1 MDNKLK
7 NLLDKILYPNDK
19 YEVFKNSSL
28 SKIKVLEDDNKWN
41 IYLKNDT
48 NFLYIDIKDFLAV
61 IKEFTKNKYDI
72 KIKIKVD
79 SEDLSLIDDYYKN
92 ILILI
97 NNNNLYHD
105 MFLDRLVRVE
115 DEYLIEVYNK
125 NEELLINKKIDLIN
139 KYFKDF
145 GFSKALSI
153 KYNYDNSLKIK
164 EEIGKD
170 LLDTGEFIVK
180 SVEHNKKLKT
190 KKTDFKGEKEFRKS
204 SKVNDESVLLGKK
217 INGAITKINDI
228 TYEIDN
234 VTVEVEVFGVVPS
247 NKKGFNSITL
257 KVTDKVTSMYVRVF
271 LKSEEE
277 YEDLLKKVYPGI
289 NLLINGYVKNNTYY
303 NDFVLNARSIS
314 VVEKESKVFT
324 DNCDKKRIELHT
336 HTMMSQMDGVVD
348 VKSLIKRA
356 ISYGHKAIVITDH
369 NAVQTFPVCAKF
381 SKDIKIVYGVELQ
394 MIDDDLDLVFRADS
408 SVLLDNT
415 YVVFDFETTGLNAGA
430 GDSIIEVGAVKLK
443 NGEIID
449 RFDELINPGKKL
461 PPHIVEITNITD
473 DMLKDCDDE
482 ETVIKSF
489 IKWVGDLPM
498 VAHNAKFDASFLE
511 MAYKKYNLGK
521 YENVL
526 IDTLQLS
533 RALDTDQTRH
543 SLSVLVKR
551 YEIPWDE
558 NAHHRADYDS
568 EGTAL
573 IFHKMLKRL
582 DAKKIEKVNEINNLI
597 DKEDIHKI
605 GNLYHINIL
614 VKNSV
619 GLKNLFKLVSL
630 ANTKYLYKT
639 PRILRS
645 KVEELREGLFITS
658 GCSNGEIFTLARSK
672 TDEEL
677 SDLMNFYDII
687 EVQPPEVN
695 SYIID
700 TENLNGEIELQEI
713 TKKIINLALKK
724 NLPVIATGDVHHLD
738 REDKI
743 YREIIINQKVPGGGR
758 HPLNRN
764 NIKTI
769 PSQHFRTT
777 SEMLENFSFLDKNI
791 CEKIVIDTPN
801 EIVDLIEDFDIIPD
815 TKGIPF
821 SPIIKDSDKTIK
833 EIVYSKAKSIYGD
846 TLPDIVNDRI
856 TSELD
861 GIISG
866 GFDAIYLIAQKLVE
880 KSNNDGYTVGSRG
893 SVGSSFVAT
902 MLNVTEVNP
911 LPAHYV
917 CPSCKTS
924 IFEDNGI
931 SFSKDYPSGY
941 DLPDRK
947 CSCGVMMKKEGQDM
961 PFATFLGFNADKVP
975 DIDLNFSGDYQAL
988 AHDYTKVLFG
998 EDKVFRAGTIG
1009 TVADKTAFGF
1019 VKGYFEDRGI
1029 TDTKAVEIER
1039 LALGVTGVK
1048 RTTGQ
1053 HPGGIVVVPD
1063 YKEIFDFTPYGYPA
1077 DQKGEWYTTHF
1088 NYHDIEDC
1096 LLKLDILGH
1105 DNPTYFKMLYDL
1117 TGIKEADIPMDDKG
1131 VMSLFES
1138 PKALGVTSDK
1148 INCNTGC
1155 LGLPEFTKFVMGI
1168 VEETRPTTFAEL
1180 VKISGLSHGTDVWM
1194 GNAQELVR
1202 NNVVPFKEI
1211 IGCRDDIMVYL
1222 INKGLEPLDAFV
1234 IMELVRKGK
1243 ALSDKDKW
1251 AKFKKQMQ
1259 EHNVPDW
1266 YIKSCETIK
1275 YMFPKAHATAYIT
1288 AAFRIAWFKINK
1300 PLEYYATFFS
1310 IKCFAFD
1317 LMAMEQGYDK
1327 IKEALS
1333 NIDANRYNLSVKEQ
1347 DLLGTLEVALEM
1359 CARGF
1364 KFGSVDLYKSDAK
1377 NFIIDDDNMTLIP
1390 PFRALEGLGDT
1401 VAKMIVE
1408 ERLKK
1413 EFLSIDD
1420 LQKRGKVSSTLVERM
1435 KLMGILKN
1443 LPESSQISLFDLV

>member
-1 MDNKLK
+1 MDSKLK

-61 IKEFTKNKYDI
+61 IKSFTKNKYDI
-72 KIKIKVD
+72 NIKIKVD
-79 SEDLSLIDDYYKN
+79 SEDLSLIEDYYQN
-92 ILILI
+92 ILVLI

-115 DEYLIEVYNK
+115 NEYLIEVYNK

-145 GFSKALSI
+145 GFSKTISI

-180 SVEHNKKLKT
+180 SVEHNKKFKKSDLK
-190 KKTDFKGEKEFRKS
+190 KEKDFRKN
-204 SKVNDESVLLGKK
+204 SKINDESVLLGKK

-257 KVTDKVTSMYVRVF
+257 KVSDKVTSMYVRVF

-277 YEDLLKKVYPGI
+277 YNDLLKKIYPGI

-314 VVEKESKVFT
+314 LVEKESKVFT
-324 DNCDKKRIELHT
+324 DDCDKKRVELHT

-348 VKSLIKRA
+348 VKDLIQRA
-356 ISYGHKAIVITDH
+356 ISYGHKAIAITDH
-369 NAVQTFPVCAKF
+369 NAVQTFPVCTKF
-381 SKDIKIVYGVELQ
+381 MKDIKIVYGVELQ

-449 RFDELINPGKKL
+449 RFDKFINPGKKL

-558 NAHHRADYDS
+558 DAHHRADYDS

-573 IFHKMLKRL
+573 IFYKMLKRL
-582 DAKKIEKVNEINNLI
+582 DLKKIVKVNEINNLI

-614 VKNSV
+614 VKNST

-700 TENLNGEIELQEI
+700 TESLNGEIELQEI

-738 REDKI
+738 REDKV

-758 HPLNRN
+758 HPLNRS

-777 SEMLENFSFLDKNI
+777 SEMLEDFSFIDKSI
-791 CEKIVIDTPN
+791 CEKIVIDNPN

-821 SPIIKDSDKTIK
+821 SPIIKDSEKTIK
-833 EIVYSKAKSIYGD
+833 EIVYNKAKSIYGD
-846 TLPDIVNDRI
+846 PLPDIVNDRI

-917 CPSCKTS
+917 CPSCKIS
-924 IFEDNGI
+924 IFSDNEV
-931 SFSKDYPSGY
+931 SFNKDYPSGY

-947 CSCGVMMKKEGQDM
+947 CSCGEMMRKEGQDM

-988 AHDYTKVLFG
+988 AHDYTKILFG

-1029 TDTKAVEIER
+1029 TDTKAIEIER

-1222 INKGLEPLDAFV
+1222 INKGLEPIDAFT

-1243 ALSDKDKW
+1243 ALKDKDKW
-1251 AKFKKQMQ
+1251 KKFKKQMQ
-1259 EHNVPDW
+1259 DHNVPDW

-1300 PLEYYATFFS
+1300 PIEYYATFFS

-1327 IKEALS
+1327 LKEALS

-1401 VAKMIVE
+1401 VAKTIVE

-1420 LQKRGKVSSTLVERM
+1420 LQKRGKVSSTLIERM